1 MYVATVEEYYVK
13 IQYFVYFSSYDYPLM
28 SVGN

>member
-13 IQYFVYFSSYDYPLM
+13 IQYFVYFSYDFSIP
-28 SVGN
+28 